1 MDTYNDS
8 NYNLNN
14 PDNMEEIKLTEEEEQ
29 ELYLLELIQ
38 ERQFNKEIIKKLL
51 DITKEEQ
58 PYIYSQLKKLK

>member
-1 MDTYNDS
+1 MDYDKWKQEVPE
-8 NYNLNN
+8 L
-14 PDNMEEIKLTEEEEQ
+14 EVIKLTESEEQ

-38 ERQFNKEIIKKLL
+38 QRKFNKEIIQKLL